1 MRYTGLHRLLHHQ
14 IHQHTPNTKISN
26 EVNKH
31 FALCSQRQGGLWGW
45 GGGWKLNCAVQPGRL
60 RRPETAARTTPVLRQ
75 CPHAIA
81 QWLAYYTIA
90 VSTACTAVE
99 TAIVTRT
106 MSIALLLSNNWSK
119 RSPPFWSLAI
129 VEQLVYYAVAVSTAV
144 WSRVTRTVSVAL
156 LLSNKWS
163 RKVQLSEPSSTSPLL
178 ISSGLSWGSSTTS
191 LLLISPGPTDES
203 LTSLW
208 EFSSSPSSWSHL
220 DSLSNLM
227 LLHCC
232 FTSTET
238 IGLLGTGAQDNHL
251 DFRTAPELWL
261 YLTRHFNALCTL
273 HCKMFWS
280 SASERFFKIK

>member
-1 MRYTGLHRLLHHQ
+1 MFTEARWLVG
-14 IHQHTPNTKISN
+14 
-26 EVNKH
+26 V
-31 FALCSQRQGGLWGW
+31 GW
-45 GGGWKLNCAVQPGRL
+45 GVKARLRSPTRKTEEARDCHLNKNSVKAMSPCHCAVTSILHNCCFNCCAEQS
-60 RRPETAARTTPVLRQ
+60 
-75 CPHAIA
+75 HKD
-81 QWLAYYTIA
+81 
-90 VSTACTAVE
+90 
-99 TAIVTRT
+99 

-129 VEQLVYYAVAVSTAV
+129 AEQLVYYAVAVSTAV
-144 WSRVTRTVSVAL
+144 QSRVTRTVSVAL

-163 RKVQLSEPSSTSPLL
+163 RKVQLSEPSSTSLLL

-227 LLHCC
+227 LLQCC
-232 FTSTET
+232 FMSTET

-251 DFRTAPELWL
+251 DFSTAPELWL
-261 YLTRHFNALCTL
+261 YLTRHFSALCTL
-273 HCKMFWS
+273 HCKTFWS
-280 SASERFFKIK
+280 SASESVFFK